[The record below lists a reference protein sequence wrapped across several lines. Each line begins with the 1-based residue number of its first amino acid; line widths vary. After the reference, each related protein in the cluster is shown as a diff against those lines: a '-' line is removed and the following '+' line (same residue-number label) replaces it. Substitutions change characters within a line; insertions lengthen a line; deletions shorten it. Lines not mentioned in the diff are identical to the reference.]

1 MLAAPALS
9 RDAPTLVA
17 VGIDVSLTRTALA
30 SFGAAQHFTVI
41 KTKPA
46 SAATA
51 RLRHIAD
58 AVYYALRDW
67 PEPVG
72 LVVMETPGF
81 VQRRG
86 SMEAV
91 YRAQGAVLTGI
102 PSALEVEIVEVYRW
116 RKDLGIRAGKGLGKQ
131 PTIDFVRAAG
141 VRLPTHVGGR
151 VDDDVADAFGLSIWG
166 ARQLAARA
174 ASEA

>member
-1 MLAAPALS
+1 M
-9 RDAPTLVA
+9 A

-30 SFGAAQHFTVI
+30 SLGREQHWRVI
-41 KTKPA
+41 KTSPA
-46 SAATA
+46 RTQEV

-81 VQRRG
+81 IQRRG

-91 YRAQGAVLTGI
+91 YRAQGAVLCGI
-102 PSALEVEIVEVYRW
+102 PSGLDVEIIEVYQW
-116 RKDLGIRAGKGLGKQ
+116 RKDLGIRAKKGLGKQ
-131 PTIDFVRAAG
+131 PTIDFVRAVG

-151 VDDDVADAFGLSIWG
+151 VDDDVADAFGLAIWG
-166 ARQLAARA
+166 RRLLAARLTDEA
-174 ASEA
+174 AAR